1 MLNFTQQTMATSST
15 LVLLLVAVLQ
25 LCAAQQGYSCTIP
38 QTIVNAG
45 QSLSICA
52 PNAMI
57 TSLVSYNLTIRS
69 SSSSPSWSTLIDNLS
84 RAGTGSGNIL
94 FTQQALSSS
103 VRVALISFRNDNSFF
118 DITVS
123 GTVAYSATT
132 STTAAP
138 TAVPTTIAPAPVPS
152 TSRYSGEWSLTSCSP
167 ASSTTC
173 SNYPIAPQTYYVAD
187 TQQNYMYAVPYG
199 PAVGA
204 VTNFRYSGATISF
217 PLSNCVGTWNDG
229 VVSATCA
236 DNASLRFTC
245 SAGPCKSTPTT
256 PNANLA
262 GTWLRQSS
270 YCKSY
275 NSQCTDFFDT
285 SYTIT
290 VGSQSLTLQ
299 PSSSQYFTATLASF
313 SDGSGMIASAASM
326 CYSRVSPSNKYFM
339 RVICGYPSGSWAEV
353 DFACTSGSCV
363 GRPLNSAVMAS
374 HSIAAMVMAVVAFML
389 F

>member
-1 MLNFTQQTMATSST
+1 MAIPS
-15 LVLLLVAVLQ
+15 LVLLLITVLQ
-25 LCAAQQGYSCTIP
+25 LCVAQQSYSCTMP
-38 QTIVNAG
+38 QTTVSAG
-45 QSLSICA
+45 QTSNICA

-57 TSLVSYNLTIRS
+57 TSLVSYNLTLRS
-69 SSSSPSWSTLIDNLS
+69 SSSSPSWSTRIDNLS
-84 RAGTGSGNIL
+84 RAGTGSGNFV
-94 FTQQALSSS
+94 FTQLAPSS
-103 VRVALISFRNDNSFF
+103 VTVALISFRNDNSFY

-123 GTVAYSATT
+123 GTVTYSATT

-138 TAVPTTIAPAPVPS
+138 TTTVVPTTSTTSAPAPVPS

-173 SNYPIAPQTYYVAD
+173 SNYPATPQTYYVAD
-187 TQQNYMYAVPYG
+187 TQQNYMYAVPYSS
-199 PAVGA
+199 AVGA
-204 VTNFRYSGATISF
+204 VTSFRYSGSTISF
-217 PLSNCVGTWNDG
+217 PLSQCVGTWNDG

-245 SAGPCKSTPTT
+245 NAGPCKSTPTT

-275 NSQCTDFFDT
+275 NSKCDDFFDT
-285 SYTIT
+285 SYTIS

-299 PSSSQYFTATLASF
+299 PASPQYIPATLASF

-353 DFACTSGSCV
+353 DFACTSGSCI
-363 GRPLNSAVMAS
+363 GRPLNNAVAAS
-374 HSIAAMVMAVVAFML
+374 WSITVMVLAVVALMML
-389 F
+389 